1 MRSRLKPRL
10 GGNIAAMDYDPD
22 RSPDAKTWLASDEGE
37 RITLVSDYHR
47 RQGISA
53 PDLHAVIHVVVENQL
68 ALGDAVVVATL
79 GRLVAEGLSRHDAI
93 HAIGSVLAE
102 YLYELLRDAPGPE
115 NPIYAVYLDRLNKFS
130 AKAWLDSAG

>member
-1 MRSRLKPRL
+1 
-10 GGNIAAMDYDPD
+10 MDYDPD
-22 RSPDAKTWLASDEGE
+22 RSPDAKNRLGSDEGE

-47 RQGISA
+47 RQSISA

>member
-1 MRSRLKPRL
+1 MR
-10 GGNIAAMDYDPD
+10 NYDPD
-22 RSPDAKTWLASDEGE
+22 KSPDAKHWLASDDGE

-47 RQGISA
+47 RKRISMPA

-79 GRLVAEGLSRHDAI
+79 ERLVADGLSRHDAI

-102 YLYELLRDAPGPE
+102 YLYELLRDSPGTE
-115 NPIYAVYLDRLNKFS
+115 NAIYPVYLERLKKFS
-130 AKAWLDSAG
+130 AKAWLDKGQ